1 MKYLKK
7 TLSFVL
13 AFAMAFTMVIVP
25 RGSVS
30 AAGDSS
36 TGTSGYTYFDTTMFK
51 YDNDTFNKATYD
63 AEGTSHIKQGIY
75 FNEGNPTTSIPTGTD
90 WWGNTTYS
98 PITNK
103 NYNTWTGKWD
113 ADGNG
118 TIEDTDKLYACTGI
132 VQSQLDK
139 NGNVMFNYPEAGIF
153 DTSKTTGKSTYTN
166 VQMPFKT
173 NSEGYYYYDS
183 EEYDV
188 KFPDNTPASNVK
200 LQNEGLTKIKHGDT
214 YKTAFLPF
222 SSSTNNIDSNP
233 QFHFGMNMSVKFY
246 MTQDGK
252 ITTTD
257 SKGEQQQKDMT
268 FEFSGDDDVWVF
280 VDGKLVLDIGGI
292 HDAISADINFATG
305 TANVYK
311 GTTSTVARTT
321 KLFNTESSPSGIFD
335 TDAET
340 WRSDTDRPHTLQV
353 FYLERG
359 KGLSNC
365 KIKFN
370 LPQQDTLDVTK
381 SLGNDIN
388 NTTDLTDKDLK
399 ALLNQSFRF
408 KISSSSDN
416 KTYAAYANK
425 KYTIYENGSNV
436 GSGVTNNNGEFTLK
450 FNQTASF
457 VGEKTNGDVTDLGKD
472 GYFKVEE
479 ITGSNPKY
487 TTKWTTSKTVKGKTT
502 DDNKDNSTEAV
513 LKVDKKTVSDE
524 SSKYHFT
531 FINTLQPTLNDDV
544 VVLDYGKQV
553 KIDVLANDVLFASER
568 KIAGINKTNCKNG
581 ELTVT
586 DNNTMLT
593 YRPYKYMDSVDKAT
607 YTVNTADKDGLGAS
621 ATANVSIM
629 PATTV
634 YYEDNFGG
642 NGKNNTDKEGLAIT
656 YTGNWYTIDD
666 NGEQTKLDTTSGN
679 TNTDYQDDGSVGQE
693 GNRYGYDSSYDGD
706 GKFSNGSSAIVQG
719 TYNEETESFD
729 ATAKFTFT
737 GTGFDIISRTD
748 STCGTIDVVVTDSKG
763 NLVVQD
769 NKGNF
774 KSSNKKPSGDDCTI
788 YVVNKGTNDLYQIPV
803 ISCKGLDHGTYNV
816 LIRVGG
822 PAPSMGLGSTF
833 YLDAIRIYEPM
844 KITNGEDPKN
854 NGATDSEGSNDE
866 SSGDTQVPGDQGA
879 GGIDPDVLDAYAKD
893 NELDTTVTKIKDI
906 IFSKDGSKND
916 KAFIDTD
923 VTGTSGSTGDKDT
936 YDNLG
941 PNNEVYLSESQ
952 GITIR
957 IKSEDQEPAKVYI
970 GAKSPNE
977 KESTLVV
984 SSTDSSIKS
993 NEVIKSATDMYY
1005 DVTDFVKFTK
1015 NSDGDYIATIVIG
1028 NKNTSPSNSA
1038 KLSLLAL
1045 TNIKLAYSDKA
1056 PVNEISVPEDNT
1068 EAVKL
1073 ATKLLAKKQE
1083 AEPEEP
1089 TKPEKANLEITSA
1102 KFTNSKVSILKS
1114 GTLVVKTSADVK
1126 YLGILDSKGKVIQP
1140 SSITSK
1146 VDKSLVGTDK
1156 DSIAKTWTV
1165 KIKFDKLGTQK
1176 IAVYGIGEDGSAS
1189 KDVKETSIKVTLLGS
1204 IKDLFTAW

>member
-25 RGSVS
+25 RGSGSSVAD
-30 AAGDSS
+30 AAEN
-36 TGTSGYTYFDTTMFK
+36 YTYFDTTMFK
-51 YDNDTFNKATYD
+51 YDTDTFNKATYD
-63 AEGTSHIKQGIY
+63 AEGTSHTKQGIY
-75 FNEGNPTTSIPTGTD
+75 FNDGNQTTSIPTGKD
-90 WWGNTTYS
+90 WWGDYT
-98 PITNK
+98 IINK

-188 KFPDNTPASNVK
+188 KFPNNTPASNVK

-292 HDAISADINFATG
+292 HDAIKADINFATG

-416 KTYAAYANK
+416 KTYAVYANK

-607 YTVNTADKDGLGAS
+607 YTVNTADNDELGTS
-621 ATANVSIM
+621 PTANVSIM

-642 NGKNNTDKEGLAIT
+642 SGQKGEDGLAIT
-656 YTGNWYTIDD
+656 YTGDWYTVDD
-666 NGEQTKLDTTSGN
+666 NGQKTKLDKTSGN
-679 TNTDYQDDGSVGQE
+679 TNTDYQDDGTVGN
-693 GNRYGYDSSYDGD
+693 GNQYGYDSSYDGD
-706 GKFSNGSSAIVQG
+706 GKFSNGSSAIVEG
-719 TYNEETESFD
+719 KYENGEYK
-729 ATAKFTFT
+729 ATASFKFT

-748 STCGTIDVVVTDSKG
+748 STCGTIHVAVTDKDG
-763 NLVVQD
+763 YLVLQD
-769 NKGNF
+769 ENGKF
-774 KSSNKKPSGDDCTI
+774 YVSDIKASERPRKSTI
-788 YVVNKGTNDLYQIPV
+788 SVINQGTNDLYQIPV

-816 LIRVGG
+816 LIKVAG
-822 PAPSMGLGSTF
+822 PAPEVNIDKSMF
-833 YLDAIRIYEPM
+833 YLDAIRIYEPI
-844 KITNGEDPKN
+844 KTTNGEDSN
-854 NGATDSEGSNDE
+854 NEGATGSEDSNDE
-866 SSGDTQVPGDQGA
+866 SSKDTNVPGDQGA
-879 GGIDPDVLDAYAKD
+879 GGIDSDVLDAYAKD
-893 NELDTTVTKIKDI
+893 NELDTKTTKIKDI
-906 IFSKDGSKND
+906 ILTNDGSIND
-916 KAFIDTD
+916 KAFIDT
-923 VTGTSGSTGDKDT
+923 VTKGTSGSTGNKDT

-941 PNNEVYLSESQ
+941 PNNEVYLSEGQ
-952 GITIR
+952 GITFKINAD
-957 IKSEDQEPAKVYI
+957 DQIPTKVYI
-970 GAKSPNE
+970 GAKSPNS
-977 KESTLVV
+977 KESTLSV
-984 SSTDSSIKS
+984 SSTGSSTKS
-993 NEVIKSATDMYY
+993 DTVIKSATDMYY
-1005 DVTDFVKFTK
+1005 DVTDCVKFTK
-1015 NSDGDYIATIVIG
+1015 DTNGDYIATIVIG
-1028 NKNTSPSNSA
+1028 NKNTSATNSA
-1038 KLSLLAL
+1038 KLSLLSL

-1083 AEPEEP
+1083 VKPEEP